1 MAASA
6 ELTNEE
12 VLARHRASFMEKIA
26 ELQERQGKGSKFLNM
41 TEQEAQIQRLV
52 TLEERRAKPTFED
65 MNLIKRRAVLNI
77 ESHGQVLFD
86 VISHEF
92 PNVLPVIVSSS
103 DGMFKLATKDGYL
116 NSFYARNQFETLP
129 TKHLMI
135 SDVNTGETR
144 ALRTAANAQSTGGG
158 QGFSKCG
165 CNKACQNNSCKCMK
179 NKVFCNSRCH
189 GKAANPK
196 CLNHD

>member
-26 ELQERQGKGSKFLNM
+26 ELQERQGKGNKLLNM

-77 ESHGQVLFD
+77 ESHGQVLQKLVKVGTNLRYVPVEEMFD
-86 VISHEF
+86 VISHEHKLTAHGGRELTAHGGRESR
-92 PNVLPVIVSSS
+92 PGLP
-103 DGMFKLATKDGYL
+103 
-116 NSFYARNQFETLP
+116 R
-129 TKHLMI
+129 I
-135 SDVNTGETR
+135 SNRIASMAER
-144 ALRTAANAQSTGGG
+144 
-158 QGFSKCG
+158 
-165 CNKACQNNSCKCMK
+165 
-179 NKVFCNSRCH
+179 
-189 GKAANPK
+189 
-196 CLNHD
+196 

>member
-41 TEQEAQIQRLV
+41 TEQEAQIQRWV

-77 ESHGQVLFD
+77 ESHGTCVNS
-86 VISHEF
+86 VIEIPLS
-92 PNVLPVIVSSS
+92 
-103 DGMFKLATKDGYL
+103 
-116 NSFYARNQFETLP
+116 RQ
-129 TKHLMI
+129 
-135 SDVNTGETR
+135 
-144 ALRTAANAQSTGGG
+144 
-158 QGFSKCG
+158 
-165 CNKACQNNSCKCMK
+165 CKIFQYK
-179 NKVFCNSRCH
+179 F
-189 GKAANPK
+189 
-196 CLNHD
+196 L